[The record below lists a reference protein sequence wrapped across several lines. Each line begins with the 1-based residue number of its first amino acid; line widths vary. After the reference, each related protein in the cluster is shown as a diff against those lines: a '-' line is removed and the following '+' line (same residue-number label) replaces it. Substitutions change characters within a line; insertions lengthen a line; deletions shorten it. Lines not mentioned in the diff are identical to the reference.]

1 MQPEEQLINRRIEK
15 LGKIKKLGINPY
27 PYKFEA
33 NNFSKDILEKYSKL
47 KNEEKT
53 NGIKANGKDSIRPFA
68 RLQRKNPIFC

>member
-47 KNEEKT
+47 KNEINVKIGDI
-53 NGIKANGKDSIRPFA
+53 NYIVLSFKK
-68 RLQRKNPIFC
+68 